1 MKRDEDK
8 LLELMAQNKELAKF
22 IELQESREGLPVEER
37 FEALLHDY
45 SELLGKSVAQE
56 QIINDYDQLLN
67 EMSAHRQ
74 ALIATNI
81 FYKSPEARLE
91 NAIRVQEIGVWID
104 KYHEI
109 IGG

>member
-22 IELQESREGLPVEER
+22 IELQESREDLSVEER

-67 EMSAHRQ
+67 EMSASRQ

-81 FYKSPEARLE
+81 FYKSTEERLE
-91 NAIRVQEIGVWID
+91 NAIRAQEIGVWVD

>member
-8 LLELMAQNKELAKF
+8 LLELMAQNKELDKF
-22 IELQESREGLPVEER
+22 IKLLESREGLSDKEQLK
-37 FEALLHDY
+37 ALIREY
-45 SELLGKSVAQE
+45 SELLGSFVAQE
-56 QIINDYDQLLN
+56 QIVNDYDRLFN

-81 FYKSPEARLE
+81 FYKSTEARLE
-91 NAIRVQEIGVWID
+91 NAIRAQEIGVWIN